1 MKTLTIPERFKGTV
15 YIKMWSNPQHFM
27 YGVLYVDDVYLTRGD
42 PSESTESILL
52 GKVDVDIQLDASG
65 TVDKQV
71 DQLRNSRQ
79 QIIDKATVEAQQ
91 IEEAI
96 ESLLAIEYKG
106 DPA

>member
-1 MKTLTIPERFKGTV
+1 MNTLTIPERFKGTV
-15 YIKMWSNPQHFM
+15 YISMWSEPQHFM
-27 YGVLYVDDVYLTRGD
+27 YGVLYVDNVDPGD
-42 PSESTESILL
+42 RDDLILL
-52 GKVDVDIQLDASG
+52 GQIDVDIPLNASG

-71 DQLRNSRQ
+71 DQLRNARQ
-79 QIIDKATVEAQQ
+79 QIIDKATAEAQQ

>member
-1 MKTLTIPERFKGTV
+1 MKTLTIPERFTGTV
-15 YIKMWSNPQHFM
+15 YVTMWSNPQSCL
-27 YGVLYVDDVYLTRGD
+27 YGEISATDID
-42 PSESTESILL
+42 PTGSRECILV
-52 GKVDVDIQLDASG
+52 GQVEVDVQLDASG

-79 QIIDKATVEAQQ
+79 KIIDKATAEAQQ

>member
-15 YIKMWSNPQHFM
+15 YIKMWSNPTFSL
-27 YGVLYVDDVYLTRGD
+27 YGDIYLTHLY

-52 GKVDVDIQLDASG
+52 GKVDVDIPLDASG

-71 DQLRNSRQ
+71 DQLRNARQ
-79 QIIDKATVEAQQ
+79 QIIDKATAEAQQ

-106 DPA
+106 ETTC

>member
-1 MKTLTIPERFKGTV
+1 MKTLTIPERFTGTV
-15 YIKMWSNPQHFM
+15 YIKMWSNPQSCL
-27 YGVLYVDDVYLTRGD
+27 YGVLYVDDIYLTRGD

-52 GKVDVDIQLDASG
+52 GKVDVDIPLDANG

-71 DQLRNSRQ
+71 DQLRNARQ
-79 QIIDKATVEAQQ
+79 QIIDKATAEAQQ

-106 DPA
+106 DPE

>member
-1 MKTLTIPERFKGTV
+1 MNKLNIPERFTGTV
-15 YIKMWSNPQHFM
+15 YVAMWSNPTFCL
-27 YGVLYVDDVYLTRGD
+27 YGDIYLTHGD

-52 GKVDVDIQLDASG
+52 GKVDVDIPLNASG

-79 QIIDKATVEAQQ
+79 QIIDKATVEARQ

-96 ESLLAIEYKG
+96 ESLLAIEYKRE
-106 DPA
+106 PKC